1 MSEKDVV
8 MKISTPTFLV
18 KLHPTHL
25 EVDLQ
30 KGTRKK
36 LEDAIEAHASLRDSL
51 GFLLQYVVHLDVA
64 LKDIEK
70 VELDKK
76 KHVRIVIPHRR
87 DITIPIEEKE
97 AIRLINELNG
107 LIPQEKRREIDRLN
121 REYETRRQL
130 QREGKTV
137 EGLQETEARMQ
148 ARKRE

>member
-1 MSEKDVV
+1 MSEKDVI

-18 KLHPTHL
+18 KLHSTHL

-36 LEDAIEAHASLRDSL
+36 LEDALEAHASLRESL
-51 GFLLQYVVHLDVA
+51 GFLLQHVVHMDVA
-64 LKDIEK
+64 LKDIQN

-76 KHVRIVIPHRR
+76 KNLRIVIPHRR
-87 DITIPIEEKE
+87 DITVPIEEKE
-97 AIRLINELNG
+97 ATRLINELNE
-107 LIPQEKRREIDRLN
+107 LIPQEKQKEMDRLN

-148 ARKRE
+148 AKKKY